1 MKSKFIAAT
10 VVTFAALASAGA
22 FAQTSQN
29 HLYGEAA
36 LVVPPVASGNSVAR
50 GEIANDY
57 ANARQ
62 NGEAAAYHEGANVQS
77 GTAPSV
83 VSRQAVRSEA
93 ALWARSHHTEG
104 GSAS

>member
-10 VVTFAALASAGA
+10 VVTLAALTSAGA
-22 FAQTSQN
+22 FAQSSQN

-36 LVVPPVASGNSVAR
+36 LVVPPAASGSSVAR

-62 NGEAAAYHEGANVQS
+62 NGEAAAYHERAVVRS
-77 GTAPSV
+77 SAASSP

-93 ALWARSHHTEG
+93 AVWARAHQTEG
-104 GSAS
+104 RSVG